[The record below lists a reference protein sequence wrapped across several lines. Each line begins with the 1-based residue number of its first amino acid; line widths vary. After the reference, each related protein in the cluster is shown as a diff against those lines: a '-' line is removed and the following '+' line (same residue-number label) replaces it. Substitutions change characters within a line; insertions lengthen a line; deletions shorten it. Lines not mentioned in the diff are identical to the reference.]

1 MSDALTICCI
11 DCYVIGS
18 LTYSLNTGKQD
29 NILQRNLFVMLTSD
43 EMVAQSRL
51 LGIIH
56 LSCMLP
62 LRWLAG
68 NTHKLKDYNWGVR
81 SMSKALNV
89 FYEKLQLIQANPR
102 LVLSEIFMTSLFGV
116 IMDELPPF
124 QEYWTYL
131 YKKKTM
137 NVVSRKSGA
146 RLMGLAKAREE
157 LFNPTIE
164 TNKLCQARVI
174 QLAQVFAD
182 VVLVEFRDK
191 KKATWRNLD
200 DQIRIS
206 ATRIARIILTKC
218 CWRIRRSMMIPRG
231 HWE

>member
-1 MSDALTICCI
+1 MHSLFVCI
-11 DCYVIGS
+11 NCDGIGS

-89 FYEKLQLIQANPR
+89 FYEKLQLI
-102 LVLSEIFMTSLFGV
+102 
-116 IMDELPPF
+116 
-124 QEYWTYL
+124 
-131 YKKKTM
+131 
-137 NVVSRKSGA
+137 
-146 RLMGLAKAREE
+146 
-157 LFNPTIE
+157 
-164 TNKLCQARVI
+164 
-174 QLAQVFAD
+174 
-182 VVLVEFRDK
+182 
-191 KKATWRNLD
+191 
-200 DQIRIS
+200 
-206 ATRIARIILTKC
+206 
-218 CWRIRRSMMIPRG
+218 
-231 HWE
+231 